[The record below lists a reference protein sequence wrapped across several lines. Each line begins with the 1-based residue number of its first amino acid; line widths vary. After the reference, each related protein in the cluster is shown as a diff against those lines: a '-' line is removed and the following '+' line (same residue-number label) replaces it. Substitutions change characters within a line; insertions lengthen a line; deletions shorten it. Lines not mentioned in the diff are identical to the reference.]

1 MEKRKIVID
10 CDPGNDDATAL
21 LMANAAP
28 NLEILGVSTVAGNLN
43 ADITAYNALAVADYL
58 GMDVPVTRGAYP
70 LMKKYEPLDVSVM
83 GASGLGRAVLPKPKK
98 QLDRRT
104 STELLRDLIEENA
117 SNIDILALGPL
128 TNLALLLLQYPGC
141 RSKIH
146 SIVLMGGAVEGGNST
161 PRTEFNIYT
170 DAEAAKI
177 VFHAGIPTTM
187 IGIDVCGKTFVTAE
201 DMAAL
206 TAGGGKAAKFVA
218 DMMFYPGDDQH
229 PFPKEGILIYDAL
242 AAATMIDPEIVH
254 TEKYYVDVETK
265 GEITYGETVVDR
277 HNFLKKEPNI
287 DVGLESDREAFL
299 ALLAK
304 SIAYYDGGK
313 A

>member
-10 CDPGNDDATAL
+10 CDPGNDDATAI

-146 SIVLMGGAVEGGNST
+146 SIVPVS
-161 PRTEFNIYT
+161 YT
-170 DAEAAKI
+170 
-177 VFHAGIPTTM
+177 HLTLPTT
-187 IGIDVCGKTFVTAE
+187 
-201 DMAAL
+201 
-206 TAGGGKAAKFVA
+206 
-218 DMMFYPGDDQH
+218 
-229 PFPKEGILIYDAL
+229 
-242 AAATMIDPEIVH
+242 
-254 TEKYYVDVETK
+254 
-265 GEITYGETVVDR
+265 
-277 HNFLKKEPNI
+277 
-287 DVGLESDREAFL
+287 
-299 ALLAK
+299 
-304 SIAYYDGGK
+304 
-313 A
+313 